1 MIRIERDDPLLV
13 LRELPDGL
21 AQCVITGPP
30 DGVDTDDGYAHA
42 GLVAVV
48 GELGR
53 VTRADA
59 TLLWNIEASQ
69 PRPLR
74 TLVCAFAV
82 AGGWQLCK
90 SELASRCGYLLFSK
104 QPDFYWQP
112 QRTLP
117 QIRAGSLGSGRR
129 AWCVPGPGS
138 LARQRV
144 ERLLLAA
151 TSRRA
156 CGACGAPRARQARR
170 ARPGLLAPCGHL
182 HAQGRCLVID
192 PFQMPGSVLPG
203 VAVAHDRSYLG
214 IQARRVGELSR

>member
-1 MIRIERDDPLLV
+1 VIRIERDDPLLV
-13 LRELPDGL
+13 LRELPDGW

-42 GLVAVV
+42 SLIAVV

-53 VTRADA
+53 ITRPDG
-59 TLLWNIEASQ
+59 TLLWNIERPQ

-74 TLVCAFAV
+74 TLVYAFAM
-82 AGGWQLCK
+82 AGGWQLRK

-104 QPDFYWQP
+104 QPHIYWQP

-117 QIRAGSLGSGRR
+117 PSHPVSLRAGRR

-138 LARQRV
+138 LARQRL

-156 CGACGAPRARQARR
+156 CGACGAPRARR
-170 ARPGLLAPCGHL
+170 ARPGLVAPCGHL

-192 PFQMPGSVLPG
+192 PFQMPGSVLAG
-203 VAVAHDRSYLG
+203 VAVAHGRSYLG
-214 IQARRVGELSR
+214 IQTRRVGELSR